1 MAQSNNIIEKKWRK
15 VVYEKHRKRLS
26 ETKSRLKTET
36 TLQYNDA
43 EAQQQLRFRRILA
56 EEERQA
62 VIDKQNTRLL
72 QRIIDVM
79 TSKKKTLPPTDVK
92 EANRKISKNEMERRD
107 KSTAKSGQA
116 LRLPAV

>member
-1 MAQSNNIIEKKWRK
+1 MNLLRN
-15 VVYEKHRKRLS
+15 
-26 ETKSRLKTET
+26 
-36 TLQYNDA
+36 LQ
-43 EAQQQLRFRRILA
+43 A

-92 EANRKISKNEMERRD
+92 EANRKVNELNEMREDLSRNH
-107 KSTAKSGQA
+107 
-116 LRLPAV
+116 